1 MPNEA
6 VGAEVEFRD
15 LNKRYGHT
23 KALDHFNCEFH
34 SGELVVL
41 LGPSGCGK
49 TTALRAL
56 TGLMQVDSGQI
67 VVNGRDITHTSAAKR
82 NMAMVFQQYSL
93 FPNMTVRQNVEFGLT
108 VRKVDSKRRVRQ
120 AMEALEMVGLANQA
134 DKYTHQMSGG
144 QQQRVAL
151 ARALVL
157 RPAVLALDEPLS
169 ALDAKVRVQLR
180 GEIRRLQ
187 LQSGLTTLF
196 VTHDQEE
203 ALAVAD
209 RVGVMKE
216 GKLQQIAE
224 PWELYNEPA
233 NEFVATF
240 IGESSRI
247 PAVIRDGSAFVGDQE
262 IPILKTSTKRTNGE
276 ATILVRPESVQLEM
290 VQPHVPRLANQGVVK
305 NLTFLGST
313 AKVEVEMPSGITLTA
328 QITPS
333 ESMMVTKGQR
343 VALRIEPKAVLAVAP
358 DDVPQA
364 DPIKVVTRVEEK
376 QPSQVS

>member
-56 TGLMQVDSGQI
+56 TGLMQIDSGQI

-209 RVGVMKE
+209 RVGVMKD

-290 VQPHVPRLANQGVVK
+290 VRPHAPRLANQGVVK

>member
-1 MPNEA
+1 M
-6 VGAEVEFRD
+6 
-15 LNKRYGHT
+15 
-23 KALDHFNCEFH
+23 
-34 SGELVVL
+34 L

-56 TGLMQVDSGQI
+56 TGLMQIDSGQI

-209 RVGVMKE
+209 RVGVMKD

-247 PAVIRDGSAFVGDQE
+247 PAVIRNGSAFVGDQE

-290 VQPHVPRLANQGVVK
+290 VQPHAPRLANQGVVK

-358 DDVPQA
+358 DDIPQA

>member
-56 TGLMQVDSGQI
+56 TGLMQIDSGQI

-209 RVGVMKE
+209 RVGVMKD

-224 PWELYNEPA
+224 PWELYNDPA

-290 VQPHVPRLANQGVVK
+290 VQPHAPRLANQGVVK

>member
-1 MPNEA
+1 M
-6 VGAEVEFRD
+6 
-15 LNKRYGHT
+15 
-23 KALDHFNCEFH
+23 
-34 SGELVVL
+34 
-41 LGPSGCGK
+41 
-49 TTALRAL
+49 
-56 TGLMQVDSGQI
+56 
-67 VVNGRDITHTSAAKR
+67 
-82 NMAMVFQQYSL
+82 
-93 FPNMTVRQNVEFGLT
+93 
-108 VRKVDSKRRVRQ
+108 
-120 AMEALEMVGLANQA
+120 
-134 DKYTHQMSGG
+134 
-144 QQQRVAL
+144 AL

-209 RVGVMKE
+209 RVGVMKD

-233 NEFVATF
+233 NAFVATF

-290 VQPHVPRLANQGVVK
+290 VQPHAPRLANQGVVK